1 MDLSLQRTIQNLGDR
16 LINQMNC
23 LQLALTDSISK
34 LVKHSDV
41 AIEEVIEKMEKIWKY
56 EG

>member
-41 AIEEVIEKMEKIWKY
+41 AIEEVIEKMEKI
-56 EG
+56 